1 MYTYI
6 YISLRFGESA
16 TNRRIG
22 EREERARSRAHV
34 VFMSSSN
41 SSVFDMVFDAAAPF
55 ASSSAH
61 SYTTA
66 PRGVADAAAPRRWPL
81 NTRASSDRAALAGVQ
96 PLAPR
101 PRPVCAH
108 EPRKVAK

>member
-6 YISLRFGESA
+6 YISDSENPIR
-16 TNRRIG
+16 RRIR

-55 ASSSAH
+55 TSSSAH

-66 PRGVADAAAPRRWPL
+66 PRGVADALAGWAE
-81 NTRASSDRAALAGVQ
+81 RAAAHDPDDECRRCARAVLGAVAQ
-96 PLAPR
+96 PTLYFP
-101 PRPVCAH
+101 
-108 EPRKVAK
+108 